1 MKRLKRFIGALAELF
16 QRTDSDSVYAMAG
29 HSTLFLIISFF
40 PFVML
45 LLAAVPYAPVT
56 EAQVET
62 AFNGLF
68 SGGIQTTVQ
77 TAIGEIFDRSG
88 SMTLSITAIT
98 LLWTASTSVYSVMLG
113 LNRVYNHKETR
124 NYFLVRGISLL
135 YTVIFL
141 AALLI
146 ALILMVFG
154 NSIVKVLQSLIPS
167 LSRFDSSLNFGRQI
181 LAFLLILFFFD
192 LLYTIVPNRPSRM
205 LFELPGAVV
214 SALGWY
220 IYSFF
225 YSIYI
230 QNFSNVSYVY
240 GSLAAI
246 VLLMVWL
253 YFCMY
258 IFFVGAEVNQMAEQR
273 GWCRARRAALKEKK
287 AAQKERRSRWKIRE
301 KK

>member
-1 MKRLKRFIGALAELF
+1 MKRLKRFFDTLAELF
-16 QRTDSDSVYAMAG
+16 KMTDSDSVYAMAG

-45 LLAAVPYAPVT
+45 LLAAIPYAPVT
-56 EAQVET
+56 ESQVES
-62 AFNGLF
+62 AFNVLF
-68 SGGIQTTVQ
+68 SGGIQATVQ
-77 TAIGEIFDRSG
+77 AAIGEIFDRSG
-88 SMTLSITAIT
+88 SITLSITAIT
-98 LLWTASTSVYSVMLG
+98 LLWTASTSVYSIILG

-124 NYFLVRGISLL
+124 NYFLVRGISLI

-154 NSIVKVLQSLIPS
+154 SSIVKVLQSLIPS
-167 LSRFDSSLNFGRQI
+167 LDKFDGTLNFGRQI
-181 LAFLLILFFFD
+181 LAFILILFFFD
-192 LLYTIVPNRPSRM
+192 LLYTTIPNRPSRM

-246 VLLMVWL
+246 VLLMIWL

-258 IFFVGAEVNQMAEQR
+258 IFFVGAEVNQLAEQR
-273 GWCRARRAALKEKK
+273 GWCRARREALKEKME
-287 AAQKERRSRWKIRE
+287 A
-301 KK
+301 KKQRHQQRKTGKK